1 MDENAVMYTAVYDG
15 GKNDALADLGT
26 LDQLHHDELIGKYD
40 AAVIDQEDGKPRIV
54 KRADRP
60 GIDVIPEMLGGGTL
74 KRSEL
79 NEAAQE
85 LAPGQA
91 ALIVVGDPTIEKAF
105 DKAVTSAAK
114 VAKQS
119 FDATTDELAD
129 ALVAAA
135 KS

>member
-15 GKNDALADLGT
+15 GKADALEDLGT
-26 LDQLHHDELIGKYD
+26 LDQLHHDDVIGKYD
-40 AAVIDQEDGKPRIV
+40 AAVIDQEDGKPHIV
-54 KRADRP
+54 KRVDRP
-60 GIDVIPEMLGGGTL
+60 RIDVIPELLGGGPL

-79 NEAAQE
+79 KDAAQE
-85 LAPGQA
+85 LTAGQA

-105 DKAVTSAAK
+105 DKAVSNAAK

-119 FDATTDELAD
+119 FDSTTDELAN

>member
-15 GKNDALADLGT
+15 GKNDALEDLDT
-26 LDQLHHDELIGKYD
+26 LDQLHDDDVIGRYD
-40 AAVIDQEDGKPRIV
+40 AAVVDVENGQPHVV
-54 KRADRP
+54 KRVDRP
-60 GIDVIPEMLGGGTL
+60 RIDVIPEMLGGGTL
-74 KRSEL
+74 RRSEL
-79 NEAAQE
+79 KEAAQE

-105 DKAVTSAAK
+105 DKVVTSAAK

>member
-1 MDENAVMYTAVYDG
+1 
-15 GKNDALADLGT
+15 
-26 LDQLHHDELIGKYD
+26 
-40 AAVIDQEDGKPRIV
+40 
-54 KRADRP
+54 
-60 GIDVIPEMLGGGTL
+60 MLGGGTL

-79 NEAAQE
+79 KEAAQE

>member
-26 LDQLHHDELIGKYD
+26 LDQLHRDDLVGKYD

-79 NEAAQE
+79 KEAAQE

-105 DKAVTSAAK
+105 DKVVTSAAK